1 MTVRFKIAL
10 TIFITGLI
18 TALGVISTVAY
29 SFQRFEDESTF
40 ERAGIFLTR
49 LVGLYDNIFEL
60 YERQPDD
67 FEIFLRNLVL
77 LEPDSQLYLLNATG
91 MVLAGTGSKKLPAD
105 FKVSLGP
112 VREAIALFEA
122 RRRGQRMPMPG
133 MPYVKGDDPQHL
145 DITSVIAAQPLRR
158 QQILAGGP
166 VVGYLYMV
174 CNKPPLP
181 AGQAAGFRS
190 ALVGP
195 AITAIAAVVA
205 LATLL
210 AAWIVATV
218 TRPLREL
225 SAEAAA
231 VTRDGLSSAPGA
243 ALPRSL
249 AQVSAIEVGALG
261 ALGGPEGDEF
271 ARLRRGF
278 HTMLATLRSQWDDL
292 NRLDHFRREGVSNLS
307 HDLRSPLTATVACLE
322 TLEVRWSRLEPP
334 DQRDDEERRL
344 VEMALRNTRNT
355 ARLVRSLGELAQ
367 LDEPAFKLRLEP
379 VDLAELI
386 DDIALRFDTRANIHG
401 VHLLTGSTHDS
412 DDRPVACIDIE
423 LFERAVANLV
433 DNALKFCP
441 PGARIE
447 LKAAADRATR
457 QVVVSVI
464 DSGRGIAEADLPH
477 LFDRFYQSRH
487 TVAPATAEGGKGLG
501 LAIVKRI
508 VELHRGEL
516 AISSKPGA
524 GTSVSIRL
532 PLAPS

>member
-1 MTVRFKIAL
+1 MRFKIAL

-40 ERAGIFLTR
+40 ERAGVFLTR

-67 FEIFLRNLVL
+67 FAIFLRNLVL
-77 LEPDSQLYLLNATG
+77 LEPDSQLYLLDASG
-91 MVLAGTGSKKLPAD
+91 MVLAGTGARKLPAD
-105 FKVSLGP
+105 FKVSLRP
-112 VREAIALFEA
+112 VKEAIEMFET
-122 RRRGQRMPMPG
+122 RRSGRPMPMPG
-133 MPYVKGDDPQHL
+133 MPYVKGDDPQRA
-145 DITSVIAAQPLRR
+145 DASSVIAAQPLRR
-158 QQILAGGP
+158 QQILSGGP
-166 VVGYLYMV
+166 IVGYLYMV
-174 CNKPPLP
+174 CDKPPLP
-181 AGQAAGFRS
+181 PGRAAVFRS

-210 AAWIVATV
+210 AAWVVATV

-243 ALPRSL
+243 ALPPSL
-249 AQVSAIEVGALG
+249 AQLADIQIGPLS
-261 ALGGPEGDEF
+261 GPEGDEF
-271 ARLRRGF
+271 AQLRRGF

-292 NRLDHFRREGVSNLS
+292 RRLDHFRREGVSNLS

-322 TLEVRWSRLEPP
+322 TLEARWSRLEPP
-334 DQRDDEERRL
+334 GLRDDEERRL
-344 VEMALRNTRNT
+344 VEVALRNTRNT
-355 ARLVRSLGELAQ
+355 ARMVRSLGDLAQ

-386 DDIALRFDTRANIHG
+386 DDIALRFNARAQNQS
-401 VHLLTGSTHDS
+401 VHLLTTSSNDS
-412 DDRPVACIDIE
+412 EDRPVASIDIE

-433 DNALKFCP
+433 DNALKFCL
-441 PGARIE
+441 PGALIE
-447 LKAAADRATR
+447 LQAGVDRAAG

-464 DSGRGIAEADLPH
+464 DNGSGIAPADLPH

-516 AISSKPGA
+516 TITSEPGA
-524 GTSVSIRL
+524 GTAVGIRL
-532 PLAPS
+532 PLAPH

>member
-18 TALGVISTVAY
+18 TAIGVISTVAY

-40 ERAGIFLTR
+40 ERAGMFLTR
-49 LVGLYDNIFEL
+49 LVGLYDNVFEL
-60 YERQPDD
+60 YEREPDD
-67 FEIFLRNLVL
+67 FSIFLRNLVL
-77 LEPDSQLYLLNATG
+77 LEPDSQLYLLDANG
-91 MVLAGTGSKKLPAD
+91 MVLSGTGTRKLPAN

-112 VREAIALFEA
+112 VKEAIDLFET
-122 RRRGQRMPMPG
+122 RRSGQGMPMPA
-133 MPYVKGDDPQHL
+133 MPYVKGDDPERL
-145 DITSVIAAQPLRR
+145 ETTAVIAAQPLRR
-158 QQILAGGP
+158 QQILPGGP

-174 CNKPPLP
+174 CDKPPLP
-181 AGQAAGFRS
+181 PGRAAGFRS

-195 AITAIAAVVA
+195 ALTAIAAVVA

-231 VTRDGLSSAPGA
+231 VTRDGLSSTPGA
-243 ALPRSL
+243 ALPPSL
-249 AQVSAIEVGALG
+249 AQVSDISVGALT
-261 ALGGPEGDEF
+261 GPEGDEF

-292 NRLDHFRREGVSNLS
+292 RRLDHFRREGVSNFS

-322 TLEVRWSRLEPP
+322 TLEARWSRLDPP
-334 DQRDDEERRL
+334 GQRDDEERRL
-344 VEMALRNTRNT
+344 VEVALRNTRNT
-355 ARLVRSLGELAQ
+355 ARMVRSLGELAQ
-367 LDEPAFKLRLEP
+367 LDEPEFKLSLEP

-386 DDIALRFDTRANIHG
+386 DDIGLRFAARAENQS
-401 VHLLTGSTHDS
+401 VRLLTNVASDS
-412 DDRPVACIDIE
+412 DDRPVAAVDIE

-433 DNALKFCP
+433 DNALKFCS

-447 LKAAADRATR
+447 MQAAVDQASG
-457 QVVVSVI
+457 QVIISVV

-516 AISSKPGA
+516 AIASEPGV
-524 GTSVSIRL
+524 GTSVVIRL
-532 PLAPS
+532 PLAPH

>member
-18 TALGVISTVAY
+18 TAIGVISTVAY

-40 ERAGIFLTR
+40 ERAGTFLAR
-49 LVGLYDNIFEL
+49 LVGLYDNVFEL

-67 FEIFLRNLVL
+67 FAIFLRNLVL
-77 LEPDSQLYLLNATG
+77 LEPDSQLYLLDATG
-91 MVLAGTGSKKLPAD
+91 RVLAGTGSSILPAD
-105 FKVSLGP
+105 FKVALGP
-112 VREAIALFEA
+112 VKEAIELFQA
-122 RRRGQRMPMPG
+122 RRKGLPMPMPG
-133 MPYVKGDDPQHL
+133 MPYVKGDDPQRI
-145 DITSVIAAQPLRR
+145 DATAVIAAQPLRR
-158 QQILAGGP
+158 QQILPGGP

-174 CNKPPLP
+174 CDKPPLP
-181 AGQAAGFRS
+181 PGRAAGFRS

-195 AITAIAAVVA
+195 ALTAIAAVVA
-205 LATLL
+205 IATLL

-231 VTRDGLSSAPGA
+231 VTRDGLISAPGA
-243 ALPRSL
+243 ALPPSL
-249 AQVSAIEVGALG
+249 AQVSDMAVGALN
-261 ALGGPEGDEF
+261 APDGDEF

-292 NRLDHFRREGVSNLS
+292 RRLDHFRREGVSNLS

-322 TLEVRWSRLEPP
+322 TLEARWSRLDPP
-334 DQRDDEERRL
+334 GLRDDEERRL
-344 VEMALRNTRNT
+344 VEVALRNTRNT
-355 ARLVRSLGELAQ
+355 ARMVRSLGELAQ

-386 DDIALRFDTRANIHG
+386 DDIGLRFAARAENQG
-401 VHLLTGSTHDS
+401 VHLLTLSANDS
-412 DDRPVACIDIE
+412 EDRPVAAIDIE

-433 DNALKFCP
+433 DNALKFSSS
-441 PGARIE
+441 GARIE
-447 LKAAADRATR
+447 LQAGVDPEAG
-457 QVVVSVI
+457 QVIVRVV

-477 LFDRFYQSRH
+477 LFDRFYQSRQ
-487 TVAPATAEGGKGLG
+487 TVAPATGEGGKGLG

-508 VELHRGEL
+508 VELHQGQL
-516 AISSKPGA
+516 AIESEPGV
-524 GTSVSIRL
+524 GTSVAIRL
-532 PLAPS
+532 PLAPH